1 MNEDMLPKSEDIL
14 SKSEDTPSNRK
25 PQFLDIESSS
35 YDEDSFPI
43 CVAWSTPDG
52 QIKNVLVMPDD
63 EWNPQD
69 STLPEE
75 TLQHLYDH
83 GVSGIDII
91 REMNC
96 DLDGKAVFVDGIGY
110 DNDLLEKL
118 YETFD
123 DDPTFEIASISE
135 LFTDSSF
142 EEIMNNRN
150 QVIQDNSLDTD
161 QAEHNVL
168 SLLILARE
176 GGLL

>member
-1 MNEDMLPKSEDIL
+1 MNESTPLNES
-14 SKSEDTPSNRK
+14 SPSNDSSTSNRR
-25 PQFLDIESSS
+25 PQFIDIESSS

-52 QIKNVLVMPDD
+52 QIKNILVMPDE

-69 STLPEE
+69 SPLPEE

-110 DNDLLEKL
+110 DSELLEKL
-118 YETFD
+118 YEAFGD
-123 DDPTFEIASISE
+123 EPTFEIASMSE
-135 LFTDSSF
+135 LFTNRSF
-142 EEIMNNRN
+142 EDIMDNRK

-168 SLLILARE
+168 SLLMLARE
-176 GGLL
+176 SGLL

>member
-1 MNEDMLPKSEDIL
+1 MNEDMLL
-14 SKSEDTPSNRK
+14 KSEDTSSNRR

-35 YDEDSFPI
+35 YDDDSFPI

-52 QIKNVLVMPDD
+52 QIKNVLIMPDD

-75 TLQHLYDH
+75 ALQHLYDH

-91 REMNC
+91 REMND

-110 DNDLLEKL
+110 DSELIEKF
-118 YETFD
+118 YETFGEE
-123 DDPTFEIASISE
+123 PSFEIAAISE
-135 LFTDSSF
+135 LFTNISF
-142 EEIMNNRN
+142 EETMDNRN
-150 QVIQDNSLDTD
+150 QVIQDNSLNTD

>member
-1 MNEDMLPKSEDIL
+1 MNEDIL
-14 SKSEDTPSNRK
+14 AKHEETTSNRQ

-35 YDEDSFPI
+35 YDEGSFPT

-52 QIKNVLVMPDD
+52 QIKNILIMPDD

-91 REMNC
+91 REMND
-96 DLDGKAVFVDGIGY
+96 DLEGKAVFVDGIGY
-110 DNDLLEKL
+110 DDELLEKF
-118 YETFD
+118 YETFGEE
-123 DDPTFEIASISE
+123 PSFEIAPVSE
-135 LFTDSSF
+135 LFTNKRF
-142 EEIMNNRN
+142 EEIMDNRN
-150 QVIQDNSLDTD
+150 QVIQDNNLNTE
-161 QAEHNVL
+161 QADHNVL

-176 GGLL
+176 ASLI

>member
-1 MNEDMLPKSEDIL
+1 MNEDMLPKNEGTPL
-14 SKSEDTPSNRK
+14 SRQ

-35 YDEDSFPI
+35 YDEDSFPV

-52 QIKNVLVMPDD
+52 QIKNILIMPDD
-63 EWNPQD
+63 EWSPQD

-75 TLQHLYDH
+75 SLQHLYDH

-91 REMNC
+91 REMND

-110 DNDLLEKL
+110 DSELLEKF
-118 YETFD
+118 YETFGEE
-123 DDPTFEIASISE
+123 PSFEIAPISE
-135 LFTDSSF
+135 LFTNTRF
-142 EEIMNNRN
+142 EEIMDNRN
-150 QVIQDNSLDTD
+150 QVIQDNSLDTE

-176 GGLL
+176 GGLI

>member
-1 MNEDMLPKSEDIL
+1 MNES
-14 SKSEDTPSNRK
+14 TPLNESSTLNRR

-52 QIKNVLVMPDD
+52 QIKNILVMPDD
-63 EWNPQD
+63 EWSPQD
-69 STLPEE
+69 SPLPEE

-110 DNDLLEKL
+110 DSELLEKL
-118 YETFD
+118 FEAFD
-123 DDPTFEIASISE
+123 EEPTFEIASIGE
-135 LFTDSSF
+135 LFTSRSF
-142 EEIMNNRN
+142 EDIMDNRK

-168 SLLILARE
+168 SLLMLARE
-176 GGLL
+176 SDLL